1 MERYANKSGDSGVS
15 AYQIGTN
22 YIWVQFT
29 SGHVYEYTY
38 ASAGS
43 GNIETM
49 KSLARAGRG
58 LCSFI
63 QLHVKYKYSRKIR

>member
-1 MERYANKSGDSGVS
+1 MERYANRSGDSGVA

-38 ASAGS
+38 ASAGAA
-43 GNIETM
+43 NIETM
-49 KSLARAGRG
+49 KTLARDGRG

-63 QLHVKYKYSRKIR
+63 KRHVDKKYSRKIR